1 MKRITLLLIM
11 VNIAISASA
20 QTLSLADALARL
32 NQQQDDYEISFIHND
47 LEHLQVVTNTQGL
60 SVPKAV
66 RQMTKDQPV
75 RVVTKGKQIYV
86 QYKPKSDK
94 RFLVLQGKVKDYVT
108 HLDLPHAAVRLLN
121 ADGVCID
128 SCEAILTYTDI
139 GRHI

>member
-1 MKRITLLLIM
+1 M
-11 VNIAISASA
+11 SASA

-47 LEHLQVVTNTQGL
+47 LEHLQVVANAQGL

-66 RQMTKDQPV
+66 KQMTKDQPV

-94 RFLVLQGKVKDYVT
+94 RYMILEGKVKDYVT
-108 HLDLPHAAVRLLN
+108 GLRDTP
-121 ADGVCID
+121 
-128 SCEAILTYTDI
+128 
-139 GRHI
+139 

>member
-11 VNIAISASA
+11 VGIVMSASA

-47 LEHLQVVTNTQGL
+47 LEHLQVVANTQGL

-66 RQMTKDQPV
+66 KQMTKDQPV

-94 RFLVLQGKVKDYVT
+94 RYMILEAGKLCFQSTCTT
-108 HLDLPHAAVRLLN
+108 HE
-121 ADGVCID
+121 IYD
-128 SCEAILTYTDI
+128 SSQLCGL
-139 GRHI
+139 

>member
-11 VNIAISASA
+11 VGIVMSASA

-32 NQQQDDYEISFIHND
+32 NQQQDDYEISFMQND
-47 LEHLQVVTNTQGL
+47 LEHLQVVANTQGL

-66 RQMTKDQPV
+66 KQMTKDQPV

-94 RFLVLQGKVKDYVT
+94 RYMVLEGKVKDYVT

-128 SCEAILTYTDI
+128 L
-139 GRHI
+139 H

>member
-11 VNIAISASA
+11 VGIVMSASA

-47 LEHLQVVTNTQGL
+47 LEHLQVVANTQGL

-66 RQMTKDQPV
+66 KQMTKDQPV

-94 RFLVLQGKVKDYVT
+94 RYMILEGKVKDYVT

-121 ADGVCID
+121 ADGV
-128 SCEAILTYTDI
+128 
-139 GRHI
+139 